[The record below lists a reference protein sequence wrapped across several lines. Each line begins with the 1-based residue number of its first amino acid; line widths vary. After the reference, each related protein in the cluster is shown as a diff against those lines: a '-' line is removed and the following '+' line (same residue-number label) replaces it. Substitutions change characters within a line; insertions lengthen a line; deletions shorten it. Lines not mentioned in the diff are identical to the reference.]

1 MSMQCF
7 FVKMHSLKKTAK
19 INGNR
24 NGDNYKKL
32 FFAPARLEML
42 TGFTLPPAGGIR
54 TQGFS

>member
-1 MSMQCF
+1 MEIG
-7 FVKMHSLKKTAK
+7 TA
-19 INGNR
+19 IIT
-24 NGDNYKKL
+24 KKL